1 MAGQLDEA
9 AKQILGTLLAD
20 FTDRGLSA
28 SDLKEPYEGPKLEAL
43 ATAVCNVEDI
53 TKVDF
58 EVAFDELEKKKLI
71 GTGPME
77 MVDPNRFGEGVI
89 VIASF
94 SKREYVY
101 LTEAGYKE
109 SRKGPNKPQRVQ
121 RVVNNI
127 NITGGSFSNMQ
138 LAQGESVKQEFNV
151 AESSDSDIINR
162 LIEILEAQGVT
173 ATAENRSDVASAVA
187 EANKGN
193 AGNAQSLLSKAFG
206 VTWDTAKKVAV
217 PVIAELVKKSLGM

>member
-20 FTDRGLSA
+20 FTDRGLTA
-28 SDLKEPYEGPKLEAL
+28 QDLKDGYEGPNIEAL
-43 ATAVCNVEDI
+43 ATAVCSVADF
-53 TKVDF
+53 TTVDF
-58 EVAFDELEKKKLI
+58 EVAFGDLEKSNMIK
-71 GTGPME
+71 TGPMAAYDNDRNSS
-77 MVDPNRFGEGVI
+77 VIFIGVY
-89 VIASF
+89 
-94 SKREYVY
+94 SKREFVY

-109 SRKGPNKPQRVQ
+109 SRKGPNRPQRVQ
-121 RVVNNI
+121 RIVNNLT
-127 NITGGSFSNMQ
+127 ITGGSFSNMQ
-138 LAQGESVKQEFNV
+138 LAQGESITQEFNV
-151 AESSDSDIINR
+151 AESSDSEIVNK

-173 ATAENRSDVASAVA
+173 ATAQNRDDVVSAVA

-217 PVIAELVKKSLGM
+217 PVIAELVKKSIGL

>member
-28 SDLKEPYEGPKLEAL
+28 SDLKKPYEGPKLDAL

-58 EVAFDELEKKKLI
+58 EVAFNELEKKKLI

-77 MVDPNRFGEGVI
+77 MIDPNRFGAGVF
-89 VIASF
+89 VIASV

-109 SRKGPNKPQRVQ
+109 SRKAPNKPQRVQ

-127 NITGGSFSNMQ
+127 NITGGQFDNIQ
-138 LAQGESVKQEFNV
+138 LAAGEQIQQTMSVTTGTDSEVV
-151 AESSDSDIINR
+151 AQ
-162 LIEILEAQGVT
+162 LISILESQGFQIGNEQR
-173 ATAENRSDVASAVA
+173 AEIENAVS
-187 EANKGN
+187 EANQGN
-193 AGNAQSLLSKAFG
+193 AG
-206 VTWDTAKKVAV
+206 TAKSLMMKVCGSAWENIQQTAW
-217 PVIAELVKKSLGM
+217 PIIGELVKKSMGL